1 VKETA
6 VAEGSSG
13 LDRSGSL
20 LTLAGVVG
28 TAGLWVIAYR
38 LCPVPD
44 GVGDPIA
51 RLAYAIGW
59 IAVAMLFGLTMAVE
73 AVAHE
78 RSQGAAFDPLA
89 GHFTRRLR
97 VNLQYLQ
104 NTLEQSLL
112 FASGL
117 LGLALLGDGEGTV
130 RAIAACALVWIAT
143 RYLFWLGYHRSSK
156 WRVMGIAGLAQSMLV
171 LIWSVVRFGNDHWG
185 LAGVIAPLAALL
197 LIEITLV
204 LKTRG
209 PGKSI

>member
-1 VKETA
+1 
-6 VAEGSSG
+6 VAERPSG

-20 LTLAGVVG
+20 LALAAVAG
-28 TAGLWVIAYR
+28 TAGLWFLAYR

-44 GVGDPIA
+44 GVGDPLG
-51 RLAYAIGW
+51 RLTYAIGW

-73 AVAHE
+73 SVAHE
-78 RSQGAAFDPLA
+78 RLQGDAFDPLT
-89 GHFTRRLR
+89 GQLTRRLR

-104 NTLEQSLL
+104 NTLEQSVL

-130 RAIAACALVWIAT
+130 RAMTACALLWIVT
-143 RYLFWLGYHRSSK
+143 RYLFWLGYHRSAK
-156 WRVMGIAGLAQSMLV
+156 WRVIGIAGLAQSMLV
-171 LIWSVVRFGNDHWG
+171 LIWSVTRFGFEHWG

-197 LIEITLV
+197 LIETTLV

-209 PGKSI
+209 PGKSD